1 MGSSVQPTQTF
12 LSFSICSLSTEG
24 EDLRDQESVSRVL
37 AELLDNQEGLFDS
50 EDDDVST
57 TNDYSS
63 INEQVRP
70 ISLTP
75 RLSVLLF
82 LPCVLSVSNNMTII
96 SIANVLHLI
105 LQMLLNL
112 LMTVNGEDIVNI
124 ACAVV
129 AKHFITVHREVVYFQ
144 AYSLMQFLVFPAHTC
159 LPSCCNR
166 LFSPWD
172 Q

>member
-75 RLSVLLF
+75 RLSVI
-82 LPCVLSVSNNMTII
+82 VVS
-96 SIANVLHLI
+96 ALR
-105 LQMLLNL
+105 
-112 LMTVNGEDIVNI
+112 TVGV
-124 ACAVV
+124 
-129 AKHFITVHREVVYFQ
+129 Q
-144 AYSLMQFLVFPAHTC
+144 
-159 LPSCCNR
+159 
-166 LFSPWD
+166 
-172 Q
+172 

>member
-96 SIANVLHLI
+96 SIANFLHLI
-105 LQMLLNL
+105 LQ
-112 LMTVNGEDIVNI
+112 MTVNGEDIVNI
-124 ACAVV
+124 VCAVV

>member
-96 SIANVLHLI
+96 SIANFLHLI

-129 AKHFITVHREVVYFQ
+129 AKILSQSTERSSIFKLTR
-144 AYSLMQFLVFPAHTC
+144 
-159 LPSCCNR
+159 
-166 LFSPWD
+166 
-172 Q
+172 

>member
-96 SIANVLHLI
+96 SIANFLHLI
-105 LQMLLNL
+105 LQ
-112 LMTVNGEDIVNI
+112 MTVNGEDIVNI
-124 ACAVV
+124 VCAVV
-129 AKHFITVHREVVYFQ
+129 AKHFITVHREVVYFP

>member
-1 MGSSVQPTQTF
+1 MQPTQTF

-82 LPCVLSVSNNMTII
+82 LPCVLSNNMTII
-96 SIANVLHLI
+96 SIANFLHLI

-124 ACAVV
+124 VCAVV
-129 AKHFITVHREVVYFQ
+129 AKHVITVHREVVYFQ

>member
-63 INEQVRP
+63 INEQVWP
-70 ISLTP
+70 ISLIP
-75 RLSVLLF
+75 QLSVLLF
-82 LPCVLSVSNNMTII
+82 LPCILEVGDFFMTII
-96 SIANVLHLI
+96 SIAHFLHLI
-105 LQMLLNL
+105 FQMLLNL
-112 LMTVNGEDIVNI
+112 LMTVNGIVNI
-124 ACAVV
+124 VSAVM
-129 AKHFITVHREVVYFQ
+129 AKHFITVHREGVYFQ
-144 AYSLMQFLVFPAHTC
+144 AYSLMQFLVFPAHTSS
-159 LPSCCNR
+159 L
-166 LFSPWD
+166 LL
-172 Q
+172 

>member
-1 MGSSVQPTQTF
+1 MQPTQTF

-96 SIANVLHLI
+96 SIANFLHLI
-105 LQMLLNL
+105 LQ
-112 LMTVNGEDIVNI
+112 MTVNGEDIVNI
-124 ACAVV
+124 VCAVV
-129 AKHFITVHREVVYFQ
+129 AKHFITVHREVVYFP

>member
-1 MGSSVQPTQTF
+1 MQPTQTF

-96 SIANVLHLI
+96 SIANFLHLI
-105 LQMLLNL
+105 LQ
-112 LMTVNGEDIVNI
+112 MTVNGEDIVNI
-124 ACAVV
+124 VCAVV